1 MRIISPAARLSM
13 AFAATATAG
22 SLSAAPLTCTLE
34 TGRTLEVELG
44 ADGGPCRFGFDE
56 GRMRGDVCRIQN
68 PQLRLLTVD
77 GGTGALVY
85 EDTDNDRITR
95 GSCRGG

>member
-1 MRIISPAARLSM
+1 
-13 AFAATATAG
+13 
-22 SLSAAPLTCTLE
+22 
-34 TGRTLEVELG
+34 
-44 ADGGPCRFGFDE
+44 
-56 GRMRGDVCRIQN
+56 MRGDVCRIQN